1 MNAEKTFL
9 KNHIQSKI
17 QTKFIKSKKESI
29 VSININKKKHSTR
42 NRVFSNLDI
51 TLNNKTYSNID
62 IPPIHLTNKKESKYK
77 RIFKQ
82 NGNLTVNRTKN
93 MNSMKNIRENNVR
106 NSFNK
111 KQSIKDYKKILGK
124 LRLFKDN
131 ENDSNTVDI
140 KSYETT
146 LEMPSISETQEKKLS
161 LLSSSLLI
169 LTQNDELLYN
179 NNNYDEKLESSIEFI
194 IEYLSIKDLFN
205 LSLINKEFH
214 KIIIKYLLEKA
225 EIKLQKIKEKI
236 NQIIIDS
243 KGFINTKEKEF
254 KIFEKTIFDE
264 RAMNLINSISKKK
277 LFKEKSSLMN
287 NKDIILIFELFF
299 ISIGKKYD
307 IIQFDTNDTETKI
320 KRWSY
325 FCKYFTDNE
334 TEHLKNIIEKNIV
347 KGKFSDEIIN
357 SLYDWSFK
365 NIDKIKPNHFQIINK
380 DISIFAYIIKDLLDY
395 FGINK
400 ENKVSTQKLYTLNSI
415 RLNVN
420 EKLVSKLNQ
429 MLIKYD

>member
-1 MNAEKTFL
+1 M

-42 NRVFSNLDI
+42 NRVFSNLDV

-131 ENDSNTVDI
+131 ENNSNTVDI

-161 LLSSSLLI
+161 LLTSSLLI

-179 NNNYDEKLESSIEFI
+179 NINYDEKLESSIEFI

-287 NKDIILIFELFF
+287 NKDIILLFELFF
-299 ISIGKKYD
+299 ISIGKKNE

-334 TEHLKNIIEKNIV
+334 TEHLKNIIEKAIV
-347 KGKFSDEIIN
+347 NGKFSDEIIN

>member
-1 MNAEKTFL
+1 M

-77 RIFKQ
+77 GIFKQ

-161 LLSSSLLI
+161 LLTSSLLI

-179 NNNYDEKLESSIEFI
+179 NINYDEKLESSIEFI

-287 NKDIILIFELFF
+287 NKDIILLFELFF

-334 TEHLKNIIEKNIV
+334 TEHLKNIIEKAIV
-347 KGKFSDEIIN
+347 NGKFSDEIIN

-420 EKLVSKLNQ
+420 KKLVSKLNQ

>member
-1 MNAEKTFL
+1 M

-42 NRVFSNLDI
+42 NRVFSNLDV

-131 ENDSNTVDI
+131 ENNSNTVDI

-161 LLSSSLLI
+161 LLGSSLLI

-179 NNNYDEKLESSIEFI
+179 NINYDEKLESSIEFI

-287 NKDIILIFELFF
+287 NKDIILLFELFF
-299 ISIGKKYD
+299 ISIGKKNE

-334 TEHLKNIIEKNIV
+334 TEHLKNIIEKAIV
-347 KGKFSDEIIN
+347 NGKFSDEIIN